1 MLDIQNFL
9 WSKKYENIFLI
20 ASFHHLETLKERES
34 MMRSLYESCES
45 WGKIYMT
52 NWALNSDFNKE
63 KYWSSEI
70 INSHNN
76 FWSTDYSIK
85 IWKFNRFYHC
95 FNISELEYLAQ
106 KSEFKVLENRLFDNE
121 KNIITILQ
129 K

>member
-1 MLDIQNFL
+1 
-9 WSKKYENIFLI
+9 
-20 ASFHHLETLKERES
+20 
-34 MMRSLYESCES
+34 
-45 WGKIYMT
+45 MT